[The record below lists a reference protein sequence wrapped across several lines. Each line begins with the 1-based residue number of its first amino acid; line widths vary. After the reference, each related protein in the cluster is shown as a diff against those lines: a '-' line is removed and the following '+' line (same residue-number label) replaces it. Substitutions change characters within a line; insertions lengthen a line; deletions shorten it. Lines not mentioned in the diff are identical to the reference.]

1 MDKEPKFEQ
10 YFKIILLVYRFTP
23 ETENVLYDIGELT
36 VHKTTPWLNREMNAA

>member
-10 YFKIILLVYRFTP
+10 YFRIILLVYRFTH

-36 VHKTTPWLNREMNAA
+36 VHETTPWLNREMKAA